1 MEMDKTARIKREVTR
16 LNRVFRNLDK
26 DRKALA
32 EKVVRQAAFMAV
44 TLEDLQDAINENG
57 TVSEYQ
63 NGENQWGTKKSPEVE
78 IYNTMIGKYG
88 AAIKQ
93 LCDLLPPREGKTA
106 ADELLDF
113 VKQAGRR

>member
-1 MEMDKTARIKREVTR
+1 MELDKGKRIKREVTR
-16 LNRVFRNLDK
+16 LNRVFRGLDK
-26 DRKALA
+26 DRKVLA
-32 EKVVRQAAFMAV
+32 DKVIRQAAFMAV
-44 TLEDLQDAINENG
+44 TLEDLQDHINEHG

-93 LCDLLPPREGKTA
+93 LCDLLPPQEGKTA

-113 VKQAGRR
+113 VKQAGHR

>member
-1 MEMDKTARIKREVTR
+1 MELDKGKRIKREVTR
-16 LNRVFRNLDK
+16 LNRVFRGLDK
-26 DRKALA
+26 DRKVLA
-32 EKVVRQAAFMAV
+32 DKVIRQAAFMAV
-44 TLEDLQDAINENG
+44 TLEDLQDHINEHG

-93 LCDLLPPREGKTA
+93 LCDLLPPQEGKTA